1 VFVDRV
7 RINLKAGDGGA
18 GVVAFVRTKGKPK
31 GKPTGGNGG
40 HGGSVVLRA
49 DPSVST
55 LLRYQRDTHHAAG
68 AGTHGQGDLRHGRSG
83 EDLSLPVPPGTVVTD
98 QQGVVL
104 ADLVEPGQEVVAVKG
119 GRGGLGNAA
128 FVTPQARAPG
138 IAEQGEFGMASW
150 FTLEL
155 KLLAD
160 AALVGFPN
168 AGKSTLISKVSAAR
182 PKIADYPF
190 TTLEPNL
197 GVVTLGGR
205 EFVIAD
211 IPGLIEGAAEGK
223 GLGHEF
229 LRHTERATVLVMVLD
244 PTQEVSP
251 SGQLEIL
258 DSEIRRYSPELAMRP
273 RVILINKADL
283 ADVTDLA
290 DEIGALAV
298 SAVTGAGLERAMH
311 AIGDRVEEATRAAP
325 ERKGYVLHRPLGPTF
340 SIVKEG
346 AAWRIEGRAA
356 ERAVRFADLTL
367 PEAADMAARR
377 LADLGVDRALAEAGA
392 VEGDEV
398 RIGDLSFEYTVTE
411 EE

>member
-1 VFVDRV
+1 
-7 RINLKAGDGGA
+7 
-18 GVVAFVRTKGKPK
+18 
-31 GKPTGGNGG
+31 
-40 HGGSVVLRA
+40 
-49 DPSVST
+49 
-55 LLRYQRDTHHAAG
+55 
-68 AGTHGQGDLRHGRSG
+68 
-83 EDLSLPVPPGTVVTD
+83 VP
-98 QQGVVL
+98 
-104 ADLVEPGQEVVAVKG
+104 
-119 GRGGLGNAA
+119 
-128 FVTPQARAPG
+128 
-138 IAEQGEFGMASW
+138 
-150 FTLEL
+150 
-155 KLLAD
+155 
-160 AALVGFPN
+160 
-168 AGKSTLISKVSAAR
+168 
-182 PKIADYPF
+182 
-190 TTLEPNL
+190 
-197 GVVTLGGR
+197 
-205 EFVIAD
+205 
-211 IPGLIEGAAEGK
+211 
-223 GLGHEF
+223 
-229 LRHTERATVLVMVLD
+229 
-244 PTQEVSP
+244 P